1 MQQSEVASNQAE
13 GYTVLPAVNNIIL
26 GFTKESSE
34 GLPITSTRIT
44 GTQPCILPTENY
56 KGENSTFWMGEL
68 SWMAKGWAGC
78 TSINKGTDVETNV
91 DPRYKKAGL

>member
-1 MQQSEVASNQAE
+1 ML
-13 GYTVLPAVNNIIL
+13 TAVNDIIL
-26 GFTKESSE
+26 GFTKESNE

-56 KGENSTFWMGEL
+56 KGDHPTFWMGEL
-68 SWMAKGWAGC
+68 SWQAKGWAGC
-78 TSINKGTDVETNV
+78 TAINEGTDDVTSV